1 MRTTT
6 RQRLYFEDKISLHK
20 VRIEVVKNNI
30 YNAHSSSY
38 NNSYFKK
45 GVFIMVSEAQKKVNE
60 KWKAANKEKQ
70 KIYGYRSQA
79 KKFINEFATQDDLAE
94 LKKMIEEKISE

>member
-6 RQRLYFEDKISLHK
+6 RQHLDFEGKIGLHK

-30 YNAHSSSY
+30 YDAHSSSY
-38 NNSYFKK
+38 NNLYFKK
-45 GVFIMVSEAQKKVNE
+45 GVFIMVSEAQKRANE

-70 KIYGYRSQA
+70 KIYRYRSQA

-94 LKKMIEEKISE
+94 LKKMIEEKMSE